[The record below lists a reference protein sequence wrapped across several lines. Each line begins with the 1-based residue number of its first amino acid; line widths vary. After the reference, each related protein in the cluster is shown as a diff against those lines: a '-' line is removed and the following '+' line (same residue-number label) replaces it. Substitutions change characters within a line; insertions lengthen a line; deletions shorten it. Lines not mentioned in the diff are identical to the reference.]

1 MKTVTDS
8 TGKQYQQTEGG
19 TCYHMDTPE
28 DLIIILEG
36 LIGTR
41 TKVKIYL
48 GHALTGECWPE
59 EHDSIGTIGRS
70 TGWIKIPL
78 LVPERSYGGPAL
90 MDNHIL
96 KIVSYPE
103 RRPIYQHPNFKQPT
117 VEIRPVKN
125 EKFPFET
132 WYNGSIHGGHTS
144 KLSAQICAAKLR

>member
-8 TGKQYQQTEGG
+8 TGKQYRQTESG

-48 GHALTGECWPE
+48 GHASTGECWPE

-70 TGWIKIPL
+70 TGWVKIPL
-78 LVPERSYGGPAL
+78 LVPARSYGGPAL
-90 MDNHIL
+90 MDNHVL
-96 KIVSYPE
+96 KIVTYPD
-103 RRPIYQHPNFKQPT
+103 RRLVYQHPNFKQHT
-117 VEIRPVKN
+117 VEIKQIGMPGGIY
-125 EKFPFET
+125 ET
-132 WYNGSIHGGHTS
+132 WYNNHLHGRHTS
-144 KLSAQICAAKLR
+144 KLSAQICASKLR